1 MFRKKYK
8 DFSDDTEREIRD
20 NCYQMIKEQISNK
33 KQNKEIIELCDRELK
48 DIERNLNQIISKIRV
63 VINDL
68 KAIDAEIKK
77 KDDIITAIESDYNDT
92 SLNRRKL
99 SNDFFNG
106 VIDEEEFF
114 NENAQIDDLLQKNK
128 NEHQENIESLCRLNE
143 KKNALL
149 NEYMALINKKRELV
163 EKKDRTKKNKKNALR
178 NIKLC
183 DININKITSIETRV
197 DDYAFS
203 NATSISNKDI
213 NPKLRSMKK
222 IRK

>member
-114 NENAQIDDLLQKNK
+114 NEK
-128 NEHQENIESLCRLNE
+128 C
-143 KKNALL
+143 
-149 NEYMALINKKRELV
+149 
-163 EKKDRTKKNKKNALR
+163 
-178 NIKLC
+178 
-183 DININKITSIETRV
+183 
-197 DDYAFS
+197 S
-203 NATSISNKDI
+203 N
-213 NPKLRSMKK
+213 
-222 IRK
+222 

>member
-1 MFRKKYK
+1 M
-8 DFSDDTEREIRD
+8 
-20 NCYQMIKEQISNK
+20 
-33 KQNKEIIELCDRELK
+33 
-48 DIERNLNQIISKIRV
+48 
-63 VINDL
+63 
-68 KAIDAEIKK
+68 
-77 KDDIITAIESDYNDT
+77 
-92 SLNRRKL
+92 
-99 SNDFFNG
+99 
-106 VIDEEEFF
+106 EEEFF

-183 DININKITSIETRV
+183 DININKITSVETRV